1 MEEML
6 MFNKLFDGILDICK
20 PGTDDPM
27 CQFGGPLKNS
37 NQQSKPP
44 VTEKKSNGIW
54 QKVKNLGRAGSA
66 MKS

>member
-6 MFNKLFDGILDICK
+6 MFSKFFDGILDICK

-44 VTEKKSNGIW
+44 VTEKSLMESGK
-54 QKVKNLGRAGSA
+54 K
-66 MKS
+66 